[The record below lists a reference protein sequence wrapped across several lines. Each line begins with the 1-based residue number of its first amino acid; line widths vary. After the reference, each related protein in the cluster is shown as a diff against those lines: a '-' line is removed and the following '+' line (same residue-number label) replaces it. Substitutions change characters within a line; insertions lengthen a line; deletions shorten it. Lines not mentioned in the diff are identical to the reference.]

1 MRHDKMKRRYIRHV
15 CVILSFIMFL
25 IVVDP
30 VSATTISDLQKDL
43 KKNQSQLDDVNK
55 QISDFKGA
63 QADIGD
69 EISELDAEMVALLTD
84 INLIQEA
91 IKDKEED
98 IADTQ
103 EA

>member
-69 EISELDAEMVALLTD
+69 EISELDATIIDRKSVVYGRSFD
-84 INLIQEA
+84 GYQS
-91 IKDKEED
+91 DPGGD
-98 IADTQ
+98 
-103 EA
+103 